1 MPAGWG
7 CYSIAFIVYFRQVLV
22 QQGNST
28 FVLKVNTRDTKSVAL
43 TDIVLITFFITFEST
58 QDSVQIFLCD
68 FEHIRASWNCTGR
81 LE

>member
-58 QDSVQIFLCD
+58 QDSVQIFLFVTLNILVPAGIALD
-68 FEHIRASWNCTGR
+68 V
-81 LE
+81 

>member
-7 CYSIAFIVYFRQVLV
+7 CYSITFIVYFRQVLV

-58 QDSVQIFLCD
+58 QDSVQIFLFVTLNIFVPAGIALD
-68 FEHIRASWNCTGR
+68 V
-81 LE
+81 